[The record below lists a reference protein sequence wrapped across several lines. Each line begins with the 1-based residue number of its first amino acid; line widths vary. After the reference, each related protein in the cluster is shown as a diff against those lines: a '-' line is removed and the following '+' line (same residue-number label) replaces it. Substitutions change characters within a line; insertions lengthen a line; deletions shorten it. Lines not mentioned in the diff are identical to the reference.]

1 MERNSQSSLPGTV
14 EQASGGSL
22 SLQPKPPSAQSG
34 APGPRSRTLAKESDA
49 LPGEL
54 ADTPTGQARA
64 DKAEGAA
71 EPTKTVGVLA
81 SWGRARKKTKAHSL
95 LSKGLESAREMNRVM
110 DYDSNPVET
119 HGRSSWGK
127 SDEKWVVLPDS
138 RFRKIWDVFQVV
150 FLFYVAIMTPLRIG
164 FNIEV
169 DGPGPDST
177 ASVTWC
183 FELVVDLYFITDI
196 FINFR
201 TAFEAS
207 DRFVERRVDAIKWH
221 YIKSWFFID
230 LVACLPIN
238 YVWLIVKASQGS
250 TGGAD
255 GNANLKVIKIIR
267 LLRLAKLL
275 RLARL
280 KRILKVY
287 EEEFHGIISSCKLLS
302 LFLFMVYVSHVIAC
316 FWYMF
321 GAENQTNSCYVPET
335 EGQACSGVV
344 KGWVDA
350 EFADSSIGQTAEMV
364 PLSRRYLKSFYW
376 AITTLST
383 VGYGDITPN
392 TDAEMGYACFAELL
406 GSMIFGIMIG
416 SLSTMLMSG
425 KALEE
430 KIDNQLAE
438 LQEFMTSKNIP
449 SKLRSK
455 VRRYMELYY
464 EKKSSYDEKAV
475 LNSLPP
481 VLAQELMEA
490 MYKDIVDT
498 VPLFAGLD
506 TEIISKLCVTLR
518 PYQAL
523 ADEYV
528 YKQGEI
534 GKELYI
540 ILHGRVEMSRDLHRL
555 GVLGAGSF
563 FGDEV
568 VRRDKSMGT
577 GAETR
582 PIKRERSAK
591 AIENCD
597 LAFLTKQDVAV
608 VARDYPT
615 MEVRLRNLANR
626 RAQKDAI
633 LLKRMVAD
641 KQAKDEAEANDR
653 FDKIST
659 VSALF
664 ARPLDGVID
673 PHRME
678 QYQAALTI
686 QKHVR
691 GHQARAGGGG
701 IMRKKLINSV
711 LTVDSM
717 NAGLPAVC
725 CKLMPGDGKLVDR
738 QAGAVK
744 VLSEEVG
751 GGLDHTV
758 IGWFPDDGTEPTL
771 VKLGDLRAITF
782 GYGSRAFKAMIESSE
797 AEGLSHKL
805 QPEWRCFSLLYDGAL
820 TNKMASLSDE
830 HRASSPV
837 VDPINLGNV
846 ENIVGQS
853 ADDVGRPTEFAMSFE
868 IRQEEEDAIG
878 MDSLCV
884 EWLTALDRMATEQLT
899 GSGQQLYRGI
909 DALKPKSAADKASEI
924 DAAFNAVDTNGDGM
938 LDESELRLLLSS
950 LDEPATDAAI
960 ASLINAIS
968 GEDGNIGK
976 HEFQQWMAA
985 RSVRKATEQATI
997 AVQFLDITSDHPLLQ
1012 YW

>member
-1 MERNSQSSLPGTV
+1 MHAAVATHAAQKARRSSMEQNLQPSPPGVV
-14 EQASGGSL
+14 EQASGGGL
-22 SLQPKPPSAQSG
+22 SLWPKPPSAQSG
-34 APGPRSRTLAKESDA
+34 APGPRSRSLAKESDA
-49 LPGEL
+49 LP
-54 ADTPTGQARA
+54 AAATP
-64 DKAEGAA
+64 
-71 EPTKTVGVLA
+71 KTERVLA
-81 SWGRARKKTKAHSL
+81 TWGRAKARSTGHANLSRALKT
-95 LSKGLESAREMNRVM
+95 AREMNRVM
-110 DYDSNPVET
+110 DYDNGPES

-127 SDEKWVVLPDS
+127 SKDKWVVLPDS
-138 RFRKIWDVFQVV
+138 GFRKTWDVFQVV
-150 FLFYVAIMTPLRIG
+150 FLFYVAILTPLRIG

-177 ASVTWC
+177 VSATWC
-183 FELVVDLYFITDI
+183 FELVVDLYFIVDI

-207 DRFVERRVDAIKWH
+207 DRFIERRLDAIKWH

-238 YVWLIVKASQGS
+238 YVWLIVKALQGDK
-250 TGGAD
+250 GGAD
-255 GNANLKVIKIIR
+255 GKANLKVIKVIR

-321 GAENQTNSCYVPET
+321 GAANQTTDCFPLDR
-335 EGQACSGVV
+335 EGQGCTTEV
-344 KGWVDA
+344 KGWVD
-350 EFADSSIGQTAEMV
+350 EQFADSTIGQTAEMV

-523 ADEYV
+523 ANEYV

-540 ILHGRVEMSRDLHRL
+540 ILLGKVEMSRDMHRL

-568 VRRDKSMGT
+568 IRRDKNIGSGV
-577 GAETR
+577 ESR
-582 PIKRERSAK
+582 PIKRERSAR
-591 AIENCD
+591 AVENCD
-597 LAFLTKQDVAV
+597 LAFLTKQDVAI

-626 RAQKDAI
+626 RAQKDAD
-633 LLKRMVAD
+633 LLKKMVAQ
-641 KQAKDEAEANDR
+641 KQAKEEAEANDR

-659 VSALF
+659 VSAMF
-664 ARPLDGVID
+664 AKPNLQDSVID
-673 PHRME
+673 AHRME

-701 IMRKKLINSV
+701 VMRKKLINSV

-717 NAGLPAVC
+717 NDGLPAIR
-725 CKLMPGDGKLVDR
+725 CKLVPGDVQR
-738 QAGAVK
+738 VAHQAGVIK
-744 VLSEEVG
+744 VLSEEA

-758 IGWFPDDGTEPTL
+758 IGWYPDGESEPTL
-771 VKLGDLRAITF
+771 VNLSDMRAISF
-782 GYGSRAFKAMIESSE
+782 GHDSLAFAAAIDPSESE
-797 AEGLSHKL
+797 DVLHELE
-805 QPEWRCFSLLYDGAL
+805 PEWRCFSLAYDVDKIDAP
-820 TNKMASLSDE
+820 ASLNDQ
-830 HRASSPV
+830 HRASPPV

-846 ENIVGQS
+846 ESLVGQS
-853 ADDVGRPTEFAMSFE
+853 GEDAERPNECVMSFQ
-868 IRQEEEDAIG
+868 IRPAVEDAIG
-878 MDSLCV
+878 ADSMTV
-884 EWLTALDRMATEQLT
+884 EWLTALDRMATQQLT
-899 GSGQQLYRGI
+899 KDGQQLYRGI
-909 DALKPKSAADKASEI
+909 DELKPKSAAEKASEI
-924 DAAFNAVDTNGDGM
+924 NSAFTAADANGDGL
-938 LDESELRLLLSS
+938 LDESEIGLLLSS
-950 LDEPATDAAI
+950 LDEPATAEAI
-960 ASLINAIS
+960 ASLTTAIA
-968 GEDGNIGK
+968 GEDGTIGK
-976 HEFQQWMAA
+976 HEFQQWMLA
-985 RSVRKATEQATI
+985 RSVRNATGYATVD
-997 AVQFLDITSDHPLLQ
+997 VQIVDGCSNHRPIQH
-1012 YW
+1012 